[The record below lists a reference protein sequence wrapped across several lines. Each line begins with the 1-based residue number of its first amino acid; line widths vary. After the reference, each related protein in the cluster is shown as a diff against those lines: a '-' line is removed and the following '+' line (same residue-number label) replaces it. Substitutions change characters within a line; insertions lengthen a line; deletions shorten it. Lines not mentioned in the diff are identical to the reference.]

1 MTKPGETSRMR
12 NEMPEDTI
20 SVGDVARSFGHHD
33 EDLDRA
39 FDTYRVLR
47 RECPVGRSDRYGGFW
62 FLTKYEDIF
71 RAEQDPD
78 TFSVAPSML
87 LPPFG
92 NRRPL
97 IPIDIDPPML
107 QKYRRILLPSFAP
120 AQIDA
125 VDPMVRQTARELIA
139 AFHSRGR
146 CDASL
151 EFARPFPM
159 VVFCRM
165 AGLPEEDYGR
175 FQDWVDRII
184 YVRTHDPDEAA
195 RAGDEVC
202 DYFLEYRER
211 RLQEPPRE
219 DLVGKLLAARIDGK
233 PLTHEEFADYCFL
246 LLIAGLETT
255 AWALRASL
263 WYLAQHPEARWR
275 LVERPELAAHATEEF
290 LRCMAPVQGMA
301 RTLKRDVEVRGHHL
315 PAGDRVLLVFGS
327 GNRDEEVFEDSD
339 TIRVDREENPH
350 FAFGVGVHRCLGA
363 NLGRREV
370 RVALEEFLAAIPD
383 FRIDAEE
390 VPEWWGVGP
399 LPLAFGDRLEGDRAA
414 RQRAREAEQAGATR
428 AER

>member
-1 MTKPGETSRMR
+1 
-12 NEMPEDTI
+12 MPEDPI
-20 SVGDVARSFGHHD
+20 RLEGAVRNFGHHD
-33 EDLDRA
+33 EDLDHA

-47 RECPVGRSDRYGGFW
+47 RECPVGRSERYGGFW
-62 FLTKYEDIF
+62 FLTKYEDIY

-125 VDPMVRQTARELIA
+125 VEPMVRQTARQLVG
-139 AFHSRGR
+139 AFRSRGR

-165 AGLPEEDYGR
+165 AGLPEEDFDR

-184 YVRTHDPDEAA
+184 YVRTHDPEETA
-195 RAGDEVC
+195 RAADEVAQ
-202 DYFLEYRER
+202 YFMALRDR
-211 RLQEPPRE
+211 RLREPHRE
-219 DLVGKLLAARIDGK
+219 DLVGKLLEATIDGK
-233 PLTHEEFADYCFL
+233 SLTPEEFADYCFL

-255 AWALRASL
+255 AWAVRASL
-263 WYLAQHPEARWR
+263 WYLAQHGARRR
-275 LVERPELAAHATEEF
+275 LVEHPELIAQATEEF
-290 LRCMAPVQGMA
+290 LRCMAPVQAMA
-301 RTLKRDVEVRGHHL
+301 RKLKKDVKVRGHHL

-327 GNRDEEVFEDSD
+327 GNRDEEVFDDPD
-339 TIRVDREENPH
+339 TIQVDREDNPH

-370 RVALEEFLAAIPD
+370 RVALEEFLASIPE
-383 FRIDAEE
+383 FWIDAER
-390 VPEWWGVGP
+390 VPVWWGVGP
-399 LPLAFGDRLEGDRAA
+399 LPLAFDANGARPDGDADGFEPGGPDMS
-414 RQRAREAEQAGATR
+414 AGAR
-428 AER
+428 